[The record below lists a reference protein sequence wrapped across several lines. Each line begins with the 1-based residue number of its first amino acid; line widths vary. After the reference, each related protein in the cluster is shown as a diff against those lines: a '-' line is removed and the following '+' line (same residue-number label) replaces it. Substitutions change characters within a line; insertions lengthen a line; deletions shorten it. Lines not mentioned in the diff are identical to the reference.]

1 MNENC
6 ADQPLCQPILVFP
19 AKSLEMAYCLFTN
32 VVFNYSHFVRLH
44 FLSPESSAPVWQT
57 KNRCFL
63 LLKIDASSI
72 CLSTKA
78 WRIAYFYKIP
88 HISEKISISPDAF
101 HKQLLIY
108 SAVKLGYILKS
119 IRQCALHEPWWGRA
133 HALQSK
139 RERGTVSVT
148 SVCRVW
154 IEQITLLEE
163 LQGYFVY
170 LGSSHSD
177 FNMTVLHL
185 CLFATFW
192 RAVSI

>member
-133 HALQSK
+133 HFSRREREGLWVWLQSVESELS
-139 RERGTVSVT
+139 RSLCWRSYRDISCILGHHIVT
-148 SVCRVW
+148 LIWRFYICAYSR
-154 IEQITLLEE
+154 LFGE
-163 LQGYFVY
+163 L
-170 LGSSHSD
+170 
-177 FNMTVLHL
+177 
-185 CLFATFW
+185 
-192 RAVSI
+192 